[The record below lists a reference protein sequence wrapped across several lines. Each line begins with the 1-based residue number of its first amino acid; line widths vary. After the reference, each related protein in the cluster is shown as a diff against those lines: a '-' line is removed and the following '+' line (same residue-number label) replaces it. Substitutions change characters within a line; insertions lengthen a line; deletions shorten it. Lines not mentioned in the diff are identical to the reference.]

1 MKGHH
6 RHRRF
11 GVPFLLASVNAYQL
25 EYNVLNIVHQF
36 YDPPQFNNEFP
47 MIHPQLLSILRCP
60 TTQSQ
65 LQIAD
70 QAVID
75 RVNVAIAA
83 GKMQSRVMETLTRP
97 LDSALVNADGSL
109 LMPVYE
115 NIPDMNPDDV
125 IALEQLEQIEKE
137 TTEGS
142 E

>member
-1 MKGHH
+1 M
-6 RHRRF
+6 
-11 GVPFLLASVNAYQL
+11 LASVNAYQL
-25 EYNVLNIVHQF
+25 EYNVLNIVYQF
-36 YDPPQFNNEFP
+36 YDQPQFNNEFP

-70 QAVID
+70 QTVID
-75 RVNVAIAA
+75 RINDAIAA

-97 LDSALVNADGSL
+97 LDSGLVNADGSL

-137 TTEGS
+137 TTEGF

>member
-97 LDSALVNADGSL
+97 LDGGLVNADGSL

-125 IALEQLEQIEKE
+125 IALEQLEQIDKE

>member
-6 RHRRF
+6 RYRRF

-70 QAVID
+70 QTVID
-75 RVNVAIAA
+75 RINEAIAT
-83 GKMQSRVMETLTRP
+83 GKLQSRVMETLTRP
-97 LDSALVNADGSL
+97 LDSALINADESL

-137 TTEGS
+137 TTEGF

>member
-1 MKGHH
+1 
-6 RHRRF
+6 
-11 GVPFLLASVNAYQL
+11 
-25 EYNVLNIVHQF
+25 
-36 YDPPQFNNEFP
+36 

-70 QAVID
+70 QTVID
-75 RVNVAIAA
+75 RINLAIAA

-97 LDSALVNADGSL
+97 LDSGLVNADGSL

-137 TTEGS
+137 TTEGF

>member
-1 MKGHH
+1 
-6 RHRRF
+6 
-11 GVPFLLASVNAYQL
+11 
-25 EYNVLNIVHQF
+25 VLNIGSQF
-36 YDPPQFNNEFP
+36 NDQPQFNNKTK

-60 TTQSQ
+60 MTQSQ

-70 QAVID
+70 EAVIES
-75 RVNVAIAA
+75 VNAAIAT

-97 LDSALVNADGSL
+97 LDSGLVNADGSL

-115 NIPDMNPDDV
+115 NIPDMNPEDV
-125 IALEQLEQIEKE
+125 IDLEQLEQLDQK

>member
-1 MKGHH
+1 
-6 RHRRF
+6 
-11 GVPFLLASVNAYQL
+11 LLTSVNASQL
-25 EYNVLNIVHQF
+25 EYNVLNIGCQF
-36 YDPPQFNNEFP
+36 YAQLRFNNEFP

-70 QAVID
+70 QTVID
-75 RVNVAIAA
+75 RINEAIAA

-97 LDSALVNADGSL
+97 LDGGLVNADGSL
-109 LMPVYE
+109 LMPVYK

-125 IALEQLEQIEKE
+125 IALEQLEQIDKE
-137 TTEGS
+137 TAEGF

>member
-1 MKGHH
+1 
-6 RHRRF
+6 
-11 GVPFLLASVNAYQL
+11 
-25 EYNVLNIVHQF
+25 
-36 YDPPQFNNEFP
+36 

-60 TTQSQ
+60 ATQSQ

-70 QAVID
+70 QTVID
-75 RVNVAIAA
+75 RINEAIAA

-97 LDSALVNADGSL
+97 LDSGLVNADGSL

-125 IALEQLEQIEKE
+125 IALEKLEQIEKE
-137 TTEGS
+137 ITEGS

>member
-1 MKGHH
+1 LFAALK
-6 RHRRF
+6 
-11 GVPFLLASVNAYQL
+11 ACEL
-25 EYNVLNIVHQF
+25 EYNVLNIVSQF
-36 YDPPQFNNEFP
+36 YDQPQFNDKYP

-70 QAVID
+70 KAVIES
-75 RVNVAIAA
+75 VNAAIAR

-97 LDSALVNADGSL
+97 LDSGLVNADGSL

-125 IALEQLEQIEKE
+125 IDLEQLDQK

>member
-1 MKGHH
+1 M
-6 RHRRF
+6 
-11 GVPFLLASVNAYQL
+11 
-25 EYNVLNIVHQF
+25 LNIGSQF
-36 YDPPQFNNEFP
+36 NDQPQFNNKTK

-60 TTQSQ
+60 MTQSQ

-70 QAVID
+70 EAVIES
-75 RVNVAIAA
+75 VNAAIAT

-97 LDSALVNADGSL
+97 LDSGLVNADGSL

-125 IALEQLEQIEKE
+125 IALEQLDQLDQLTI
-137 TTEGS
+137 EGS

>member
-1 MKGHH
+1 M
-6 RHRRF
+6 
-11 GVPFLLASVNAYQL
+11 
-25 EYNVLNIVHQF
+25 LNIVSQF
-36 YDPPQFNNEFP
+36 YDPPQFNDKYP

-70 QAVID
+70 EAVIES
-75 RVNVAIAA
+75 VNAAIAR

-97 LDSALVNADGSL
+97 LDSGLVNADGSL

-115 NIPDMNPDDV
+115 NIPDMNPDDA
-125 IALEQLEQIEKE
+125 IDLEQLDQK

>member
-1 MKGHH
+1 M
-6 RHRRF
+6 
-11 GVPFLLASVNAYQL
+11 
-25 EYNVLNIVHQF
+25 LNIVSLF
-36 YDPPQFNNEFP
+36 YDQPQFNNKSP

-70 QAVID
+70 KAVIES
-75 RVNVAIAA
+75 VNAAIAT

-97 LDSALVNADGSL
+97 LDSGLVNADGSL

-125 IALEQLEQIEKE
+125 IALDQLEQIEKE

-142 E
+142 G